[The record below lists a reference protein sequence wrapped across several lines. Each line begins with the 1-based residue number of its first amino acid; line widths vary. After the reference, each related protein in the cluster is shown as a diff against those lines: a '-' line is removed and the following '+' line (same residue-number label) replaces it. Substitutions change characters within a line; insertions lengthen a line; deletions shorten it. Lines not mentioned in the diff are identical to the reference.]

1 MDMDMVS
8 LLQMGHDRTF
18 LVDIT
23 PGFADVFS
31 SQQLLDIRNSG
42 IGPASAGGVDL
53 SSFGCLW
60 CSRSAEYLVLLR
72 HVHYIVYIVFT
83 VFIVYIAYKVYIV

>member
-1 MDMDMVS
+1 M
-8 LLQMGHDRTF
+8 
-18 LVDIT
+18 
-23 PGFADVFS
+23 FS

-83 VFIVYIAYKVYIV
+83 VYKVYKVYIVYNVYVVCIWCM